1 MKRLRTT
8 LAALFLLA
16 GAAVFGFNAAG
27 LSADDLMPAASASM
41 ASLPSAFIVA
51 GQKKSRLVTF
61 SVSGPNCEDFERHH
75 VYSKWTLSKVKV
87 VETKFAPNASAE
99 IWADNELVIS
109 GEVIK
114 PTQECGSRVNQAHVK
129 VRLEYTENDDE

>member
-1 MKRLRTT
+1 MKRLRKT
-8 LAALFLLA
+8 LAALFLLT
-16 GAAVFGFNAAG
+16 GAAVFGFHAAG
-27 LSADDLMPAASASM
+27 LSVDVMPVASASRG
-41 ASLPSAFIVA
+41 SLPSALIVA
-51 GQKKSRLVTF
+51 GEKKSRVVTF
-61 SVSGPNCEDFERHH
+61 SVSGSNCEDFERHY
-75 VYSKWTLSKVKV
+75 VYDKWTLIKAKV

-99 IWADNELVIS
+99 IWADNELIIS